1 MELILDKS
9 SSYDILGSYT
19 ILEEKVDADVSH

>member
-19 ILEEKVDADVSH
+19 ILEEKVADVSH